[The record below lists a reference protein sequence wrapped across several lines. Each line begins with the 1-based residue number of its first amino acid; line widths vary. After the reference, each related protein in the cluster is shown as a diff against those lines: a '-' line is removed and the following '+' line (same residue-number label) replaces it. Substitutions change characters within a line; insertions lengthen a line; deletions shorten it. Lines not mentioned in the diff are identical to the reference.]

1 MMDDLTIWCNQDL
14 TPEAMDA
21 LQDGLRDDRL
31 ILPSEFTD
39 NLGQRVAPP
48 ARGGNLSAGVENPEL
63 SLVNIAFGQPDPEM
77 ILRLPNIRW
86 VQITSAGYTRYDRP
100 DFRAALEENDVAFT
114 NSSSVYADPCAQH
127 LLGFMLAETRQLLPA
142 WIDQRSQRTWRHGL
156 RPQMRL
162 LRDENVLIVGYGAIG
177 ERLAQLLQ
185 PFGAKVSG
193 LRRRV
198 RGDELV
204 PAFGLEFLS
213 EKLATADHVVNILP
227 AHPTTNHFFGSEA
240 FAQVKP
246 GAVFYNMGRGATVD
260 QNALMAALAS
270 GRLAAAYLD
279 VTDPEPLP
287 ADHLLWDARNCYI
300 TPHTGGGF
308 AGEHLHMVQ
317 HFLANLARF
326 RAKQPLLDVVF

>member
-14 TPEAMDA
+14 TPEAMAA
-21 LQDGLRDDRL
+21 LRDGIGDDRL

-39 NLGQRVAPP
+39 NLGQRVAP
-48 ARGGNLSAGVENPEL
+48 AEWSGNFSAGVKNSEL
-63 SLVNIAFGQPDPEM
+63 ALADIAFGQPDPEM
-77 ILRLPNIRW
+77 IIWSPNLRWI
-86 VQITSAGYTRYDRP
+86 QITSAGYTRYDRP
-100 DFRAALEENDVAFT
+100 DVREALEDHDTVFT

-127 LLGFMLAETRQLLPA
+127 LLGFMLSETRQLLPA
-142 WIDQRSQRTWRHGL
+142 WIDQRGRRTWRHGL

-162 LRDENVLIVGYGAIG
+162 LRGENVLIVGYGAIG

-185 PFGAKVSG
+185 PFGAVVTG

-204 PAFGLEFLS
+204 STFGLEHLA
-213 EKLATADHVVNILP
+213 EKLPMADHVVNILP
-227 AHPTTNHFFGSEA
+227 AHPTTNHFFGQEA
-240 FAQVKP
+240 FALLKP

-260 QNALMAALAS
+260 QTALMAALGS

-287 ADHLLWDARNCYI
+287 AEHPLWDAPNCYI
-300 TPHTGGGF
+300 TPHIGGGF
-308 AGEHLHMVQ
+308 AGEHLHLVR

-326 RAKQPLLDVVF
+326 RAKEPLLDVVF

>member
-1 MMDDLTIWCNQDL
+1 MDDLTIWCNQDL
-14 TPEAMDA
+14 TPEAMTA
-21 LQDGLRDDRL
+21 LQDGLGDDRL

-48 ARGGNLSAGVENPEL
+48 AWSGNFSAGTENPEL
-63 SLVNIAFGQPDPEM
+63 ALADIAFGQPDPEM

-100 DFRAALEENDVAFT
+100 DFRAALEDHDTAFT

-127 LLGFMLAETRQLLPA
+127 LLGFMLSETRQLLLA
-142 WIDQRSQRTWRHGL
+142 WIDQRGQRTWRHGL

-162 LRDENVLIVGYGAIG
+162 LRGENVLIIGYGAIG

-185 PFGAKVSG
+185 PFGAVVTG

-198 RGDELV
+198 RGDELA
-204 PAFGLEFLS
+204 PTFGLDLLS
-213 EKLATADHVVNILP
+213 EKLPTADHVVNILP
-227 AHPTTNHFFGSEA
+227 AHPTTNHFFGPA
-240 FAQVKP
+240 TFAQMKP

-260 QNALMAALAS
+260 QDALLAALAS

-287 ADHLLWDARNCYI
+287 ADHPLWDAPNCFI

-308 AGEHLHMVQ
+308 AGEHLHLVR

-326 RAKQPLLDVVF
+326 RANEPLLDVVF